1 MNPEI
6 YAELIAQEES
16 HWWFRA
22 RRAIVKT
29 LLGHLSLPKDALI
42 LEAGC
47 GAGGNLPMLSQLG
60 KVFAFELDDGVRSHA
75 QARNIG
81 HIEAGK
87 LPDAIP
93 FAGTNFDLIALFDV
107 LEHIEDDRA
116 ALQALAAR
124 LKPGGVLFLTV
135 PAFQFLYSQHDK
147 LHHHFRRYSR
157 TGLKQLIESA
167 GLKIERMSY
176 WNFFLFPVA
185 ICARLASKL
194 GIGGKRTPG
203 AATPPSFINELLFQ
217 CVSSERFL
225 IPHISL
231 PFGLSL
237 IAVAR
242 KH

>member
-22 RRAIVKT
+22 RRAIS
-29 LLGHLSLPKDALI
+29 LAFLNRLSLPKDALI

-47 GAGGNLPMLSQLG
+47 GAGGNLPMLSRLG
-60 KVFAFELDDGVRSHA
+60 KVFAFELDDGVRAHA
-75 QARNIG
+75 KVRNIG
-81 HIEAGK
+81 QIEAGK

-107 LEHIEDDRA
+107 LEHVEDDRA
-116 ALQALAAR
+116 ALTSLVAR

-135 PAFQFLYSQHDK
+135 PAFQFLYGQHDK

-157 TGLKQLIESA
+157 ANLKDVIESA

-185 ICARLASKL
+185 VIGRLTGRQGS
-194 GIGGKRTPG
+194 G
-203 AATPPSFINELLFQ
+203 TPPSFINEMLFRV
-217 CVSSERFL
+217 VSSERFL
-225 IPHISL
+225 IPYIKL

-242 KH
+242 KI